1 MTNAQI
7 ISWVLIFGTV
17 AYAAYGAWRGA
28 VRQAASVLAFLIGFL
43 GARLFA
49 PSIAYQLH
57 LPSFF
62 CFALVYALFFTGVMI
77 LARVLRMTVRML
89 LLGPLDRM
97 AGAIIGAI
105 KWLLLTSLLINLL
118 ILCAPD
124 SGLFAAPFSR
134 WVANFAPRLFGLAL
148 NIYQSAS

>member
-1 MTNAQI
+1 MTTAQI
-7 ISWVLIFGTV
+7 ISWMLILGTV

-49 PSIAYQLH
+49 PPLASALQ

-62 CFALVYALFFTGVMI
+62 CFALVYALFFIGVMI
-77 LARVLRMTVRML
+77 LARVLRLTIKLL
-89 LLGPLDRM
+89 LLGALDRIL
-97 AGAIIGAI
+97 GAIIGAI
-105 KWLLLTSLLINLL
+105 KWLLATSIILNLL

-124 SGLFAAPFSR
+124 TTLLLAPFTR
-134 WVANFAPRLFGLAL
+134 WVSGFAPRLFGLAL
-148 NIYQSAS
+148 NIYQSAN

>member
-7 ISWVLIFGTV
+7 IGWVLIFGTI

-49 PSIAYQLH
+49 PSLASGLQ

-77 LARVLRMTVRML
+77 LARVLRLTVKML
-89 LLGPLDRM
+89 LLGPLDRI
-97 AGAIIGAI
+97 AGAIVGAI

-124 SGLFAAPFSR
+124 TTLFSAPVSR
-134 WVANFAPRLFGLAL
+134 WVADFAPRLFGLAL
-148 NIYQSAS
+148 NIYQSAN

>member
-7 ISWVLIFGTV
+7 ISLVLIFGTV

-28 VRQAASVLAFLIGFL
+28 VRQAASVVAFLFGFL

-49 PSIAYQLH
+49 PSVADGLH
-57 LPSFF
+57 LPQFV
-62 CFALVYALFFTGVMI
+62 CFALVYAFFFTCVMI

-89 LLGPLDRM
+89 LLGPLDRL

-118 ILCAPD
+118 ILCAPETT
-124 SGLFAAPFSR
+124 LFSAPFSR
-134 WVANFAPRLFGLAL
+134 WVAEFAPRLFGMAL
-148 NIYQSAS
+148 NFYQSAN